1 MSNDPAFDNDVWEMG
16 LQAATDRQR
25 AQHGGEA
32 PDAEQPPEWV
42 PAEAV
47 TERVT
52 QLPEAP
58 CSVTA
63 RVDFHGAKDVLLTF
77 RGYDGR
83 TTLEQ
88 LSRALDWIRAQEGT
102 APATMP
108 VYSTAPAQ
116 PAPAAAPA
124 HGMALVCPHHGTTL
138 KQSKHREGEW
148 FCPTKISDDDGTGK
162 AAYCRYK
169 AKV

>member
-25 AQHGGEA
+25 APHGGATTE
-32 PDAEQPPEWV
+32 PPEEIYAAV
-42 PAEAV
+42 PFV
-47 TERVT
+47 SGPG
-52 QLPEAP
+52 LPEAP

-63 RVDFHGAKDVLLTF
+63 RVDFHGSKEVLLTF

-88 LSRALDWIRAQEGT
+88 LARALDWIRSQA

-108 VYSTAPAQ
+108 VYSAAPAQ
-116 PAPAAAPA
+116 APNHAPAAPA
-124 HGMALVCPHHGTTL
+124 TGMALVCPTHGTSL
-138 KQSKHREGEW
+138 KESKHRAGEW
-148 FCPTKISDDDGTGK
+148 FCPTKVSDDDGTGK